1 MANQIKLDIS
11 ETAVELKTL
20 LKKESNL
27 QKKER
32 LQALYLLKSGQV
44 TTLEALSKLLVK
56 DPSTIYRWFQK
67 YKTDGLS
74 GLLKLYK
81 PAGKPCS
88 LPAEAIE
95 RLKQKLQNP
104 EVFRTYGDIQL
115 WLRDECG
122 VDVDYY
128 VVYRTVRYKLKAK
141 MKLAKNS
148 VKSSL

>member
-67 YKTDGLS
+67 YKTEGLT

-88 LPAEAIE
+88 LSPEAIE

-104 EVFRTYGDIQL
+104 EGFKSYGEIQS
-115 WLRDECG
+115 WLREECG
-122 VDVDYY
+122 VEVDYY

-141 MKLAKNS
+141 MKMSKTSN
-148 VKSSL
+148 K